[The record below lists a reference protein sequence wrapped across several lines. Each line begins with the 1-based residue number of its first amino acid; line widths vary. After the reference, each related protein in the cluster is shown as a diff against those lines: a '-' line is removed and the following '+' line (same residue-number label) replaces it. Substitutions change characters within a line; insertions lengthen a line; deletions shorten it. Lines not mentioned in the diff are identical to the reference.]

1 MTVFWKLEPTLR
13 RNLVVFFAASLC
25 FWGGLSGMLPVLALY
40 VGSYSDSNQEIGWVM
55 AAFAAGLLFFRP
67 RMSRLI
73 DSKGRKPALL
83 IGVLVIAIAPLL
95 YLAVG
100 LIPQVPV
107 TLPWI
112 HWQFSS
118 VIGLLFLIRAF
129 HGISVA
135 AFATAY
141 TAAVADM
148 APPQHRGELIGT
160 MSLASPI
167 GMAFGPALGGYL
179 IESSFTLAFWAMAA
193 VGAVGTLCVLSTQEP
208 PRPERQKIAH
218 QAVHQSANRVTD
230 QSVEEKPPLFWSL
243 LWLPAVRIP
252 ALILFMIGIAFGAM
266 VTFIPLYVQVRA
278 WEINVGL
285 VYTASAIASF
295 SIRAFAGT
303 ASDQLGRGRFI
314 SLGMVFYT
322 LSMGMLF
329 CSVSPNML
337 LLAGVLQGAGAGT
350 TIPIIAALMADRSRP
365 HERGLMFGLCLTGF
379 DLGIALAGPL
389 MGRVADYT
397 GSYAVVFGLAGL
409 MTLLGLLLFVTT
421 SSKDISHSVRFAL
434 GGGIDVYAIK

>member
-1 MTVFWKLEPTLR
+1 MI
-13 RNLVVFFAASLC
+13 FFAASLC

-40 VGSYSDSNQEIGWVM
+40 VGSYSDSNQQIGWVM

-73 DSKGRKPALL
+73 DDRGRKPALL

-95 YLAVG
+95 YLIAG
-100 LIPQVPV
+100 LLPQV
-107 TLPWI
+107 TLTVPGLR
-112 HWQFSS
+112 WQVSS

-179 IESSFTLAFWAMAA
+179 IEDSFTLAFLAMAT
-193 VGAVGTLCVLSTQEP
+193 VGTVGTLCVLAGREP
-208 PRPERQKIAH
+208 PRS
-218 QAVHQSANRVTD
+218 V
-230 QSVEEKPPLFWSL
+230 SVEDKKLVPPADELTVNRPGKRAIVQPKEKPPLFWSL
-243 LWLPAVRIP
+243 LWLPTVRIP
-252 ALILFMIGIAFGAM
+252 ALMLFMVGIAFGAM
-266 VTFIPLYVQVRA
+266 VTFVPLYVQARS
-278 WEINVGL
+278 WDINVGL

-314 SLGMVFYT
+314 SLGMLFYS
-322 LSMGMLF
+322 LSMWMLF
-329 CSVSPNML
+329 LSTGPNML

-350 TIPIIAALMADRSRP
+350 TIPIIAALMADRSKP

-389 MGRVADYT
+389 MGQVADYT
-397 GSYAVVFGLAGL
+397 GSYAVVFGLAGV
-409 MTLLGLLLFVTT
+409 MTLLGLFLFVTT
-421 SSKDISHSVRFAL
+421 SSKDVSHSVRFAL
-434 GGGIDVYAIK
+434 GGGRDVYAIK